1 MNPIIEV
8 RGLRKTYTQGDHV
21 VNALSGVDLT
31 IQAGQFTSIMGPSGS
46 GKSTMLHLMGG
57 LDRPSAGQV
66 LIGGQAIQTLSDDS
80 LSEFRRRKLGF
91 IFQFFNLLPT
101 LTAVENVALPLLLD
115 GKPMSKIQDKAAAL
129 LDLMGLKDRMHHRP
143 DQLSGG
149 QMQRV
154 AIARALVTDPL
165 LILADEPTGNL
176 DSATGT
182 AVLELLRGLVKTQ
195 GQTVVMVT
203 HDPKAASY
211 ADRRIVFRDGNID
224 TDDQVGG
231 AATTGMRA
239 RPSIVSPIVS
249 KEPASSAEV
258 V

>member
-1 MNPIIEV
+1 MNPIIEI
-8 RGLRKTYTQGDHV
+8 RGLRKTYTQGEHIV
-21 VNALSGVDLT
+21 HALSGVDLQ
-31 IQAGQFTSIMGPSGS
+31 IERGQFTSIMGPSGS

-57 LDRPSAGQV
+57 LDRPSEGSV
-66 LIGGQAIQTLSDDS
+66 LIGGQSIESLSDDQ

-101 LTAVENVALPLLLD
+101 LTAIENVALPLLLD
-115 GKPMSKIQDKAAAL
+115 GKPMRQIRPKAESL
-129 LDLMGLKDRMHHRP
+129 LEMMGLKDRMEHRP

-182 AVLELLRGLVKTQ
+182 AVLEQLKRLVEER

-211 ADRRIVFRDGNID
+211 ADRRIVFRDGNISSD
-224 TDDQVGG
+224 EETINLARLRTELAAAKESAFSPQVF
-231 AATTGMRA
+231 
-239 RPSIVSPIVS
+239 
-249 KEPASSAEV
+249 
-258 V
+258 